1 MPRELPRLVLQLRDA
16 AEPVSEAGWYVCYG
30 YGEKPLVIYA
40 TRGQT
45 QWRLGMRLVP
55 ITHYAGPL
63 TKKEAA

>member
-1 MPRELPRLVLQLRDA
+1 MPRELPRLVLQLRDVS
-16 AEPVSEAGWYVCYG
+16 EPVSESGWYACYG

-45 QWRLGMRLVP
+45 EWRLGMRLVP

>member
-1 MPRELPRLVLQLRDA
+1 MPRELPRPVLQLRDA
-16 AEPVSEAGWYVCYG
+16 AEPVAEAGWYVYHG

>member
-1 MPRELPRLVLQLRDA
+1 MPRELPRLVLQLRNVS
-16 AEPVSEAGWYVCYG
+16 EPVAEAGWYVCYG

-40 TRGQT
+40 IRGQT
-45 QWRLGMRLVP
+45 VWRLGMRQVP